1 MIINSLKYFPYLFKK
16 IFFFIK
22 HKNLFFLIYFF
33 KTELAKIKNRYL
45 IKKFN
50 TKLNVT
56 IDDYLSQSFVT
67 HNEKTKKWFI
77 HNIVYILSM
86 IEEFD
91 LNSIK
96 NEILEIGSYE
106 GNSSLFF
113 LKNIKDSNIT
123 CVDIWSDDFTSG
135 NKNRKLKFT
144 EIKKNFDIN
153 LLPFKDR
160 LTVHKITSNEFFKIN
175 KNKFDLIYIDGSHV
189 FEDVLNDGNNS
200 IKILNHNGLIIFD
213 DFLKDEVFVAIL
225 EFYKKNKKNLKV
237 EYIYHQAIFRYKEMY

>member
-1 MIINSLKYFPYLFKK
+1 
-16 IFFFIK
+16 
-22 HKNLFFLIYFF
+22 
-33 KTELAKIKNRYL
+33 
-45 IKKFN
+45 
-50 TKLNVT
+50 
-56 IDDYLSQSFVT
+56 
-67 HNEKTKKWFI
+67 
-77 HNIVYILSM
+77 M

-135 NKNRKLKFT
+135 NKNRKLKFK
-144 EIKKNFDIN
+144 EIKKNFDVN

-213 DFLKDEVFVAIL
+213 DFLKDEVFVSI
-225 EFYKKNKKNLKV
+225 
-237 EYIYHQAIFRYKEMY
+237 